1 MSTMW
6 QGCLANTDYFEMR
19 SSGGHDYGVWV
30 TTPPN
35 YDPATAQA
43 PVVYVLDGNWTGEYQ
58 LTLDAVVDEMI
69 SRSSELKL
77 RAVGPERQLL
87 MDCTAFLT
95 ARTVNSLSSPSLRQS
110 FAL

>member
-1 MSTMW
+1 M
-6 QGCLANTDYFEMR
+6 ANKDLRDWIAGIEAA
-19 SSGGHDYGVWV
+19 G
-30 TTPPN
+30 
-35 YDPATAQA
+35 
-43 PVVYVLDGNWTGEYQ
+43 
-58 LTLDAVVDEMI
+58 
-69 SRSSELKL
+69 ELKL